1 MPILTSQGLG
11 GLMMESRRY
20 GEKNQLKDDGKYK
33 IVTINT
39 TGWQEKMATM

>member
-11 GLMMESRRY
+11 GLMRKNRRY
-20 GEKNQLKDDGKYK
+20 GEKNQLKNDEKYK

-39 TGWQEKMATM
+39 TGWQDKMATM